1 MTETQLRRKYIQ
13 GLLALEGKC
22 AEGGANHSALL
33 AVYNSLDP
41 LPRGV
46 KMLPSYDWCAATITA
61 NAIRQDMT
69 GIFAKECS
77 CTLQIRQWQ
86 KMGRWVERDDYVP
99 QTGDIIYYA
108 WDANGSGDW
117 TKSVDHVGAVV
128 SCEGG
133 YITAIEGN
141 YKNNV
146 SRRRIPVNYKFI
158 RGFAVPDY
166 ASLATE
172 EEDDVVRYRKI
183 EDIPKGYQAE
193 TQELIDLGFNGYSD
207 ERGLYV
213 TEDMLRCMIINLRMC
228 KALIAAVPEID
239 KDALLAEFKKNLK
252 LNIAVEVE

>member
-1 MTETQLRRKYIQ
+1 MTEIQLRQKYIN
-13 GLLALEGKC
+13 GLLALEGQC

-33 AVYNSLDP
+33 AVYNTLDP

-86 KMGRWVERDDYVP
+86 RMGRWVERDDYVP

-108 WDANGSGDW
+108 WDASGSGDW
-117 TKSVDHVGAVV
+117 TESVDHVGAVV

-141 YKNNV
+141 YKNNI

-172 EEDDVVRYRKI
+172 EEDDMDGVRWNSLEDMPAVYRKMAQRYV
-183 EDIPKGYQAE
+183 EAGALKGKSDGS
-193 TQELIDLGFNGYSD
+193 LDLS
-207 ERGLYV
+207 
-213 TEDMLRCMIINLRMC
+213 EDMLRVM
-228 KALIAAVPEID
+228 EIMRRYFEGE
-239 KDALLAEFKKNLK
+239 K
-252 LNIAVEVE
+252 

>member
-1 MTETQLRRKYIQ
+1 MTETQLRQKYIQ
-13 GLLALEGKC
+13 GLLDLEGKC

-33 AVYNSLDP
+33 AVYNTLDP

-46 KMLPSYDWCAATITA
+46 KMLPSYDWCAATVTA

-86 KMGRWVERDDYVP
+86 QMGRWVERDDYVP

-117 TKSVDHVGAVV
+117 TSSVDHVGAVV

-146 SRRRIPVNYKFI
+146 SRRRIPINYKFI

-172 EEDDVVRYRKI
+172 EENKMVRYKTI
-183 EDIPKGYQAE
+183 EDIPKGYRAE
-193 TQELIDLGFNGYSD
+193 TQELIDLGFNGYGD

-228 KALIAAVPEID
+228 KALITAVPDID
-239 KDALLAEFKKNLK
+239 EEALFEEFKKNLK
-252 LNIAVEVE
+252 LSIEVE

>member
-1 MTETQLRRKYIQ
+1 MTETQLRKKYIQ
-13 GLLALEGKC
+13 GLLAIEGKC

-61 NAIRQDMT
+61 NAIRQDMA

-86 KMGRWVERDDYVP
+86 RMGRWVERDDYVP
-99 QTGDIIYYA
+99 QPGDIIYYA
-108 WDANGSGDW
+108 WDASGSGDW
-117 TKSVDHVGAVV
+117 ANSVDHVGAIV

-172 EEDDVVRYRKI
+172 EEDDMVRYKTI
-183 EDIPKGYQAE
+183 NEIPKGYRAE
-193 TQELIDLGFNGYSD
+193 TQELIDLGFNGYGD

-228 KALIAAVPEID
+228 KALIAAIPDID
-239 KDALLAEFKKNLK
+239 KEALLAEFKRNLK
-252 LNIAVEVE
+252 LNIEVEVE

>member
-1 MTETQLRRKYIQ
+1 MTETQLRQKYIR
-13 GLLALEGKC
+13 GLLAIEGKC

-61 NAIRQDMT
+61 NAIRQDMAD
-69 GIFAKECS
+69 IFAKECS

-86 KMGRWVERDDYVP
+86 QMGRWMERDDYVP
-99 QTGDIIYYA
+99 QTSDIIYYA

-117 TKSVDHVGAVV
+117 TSSVDHVGAVV

-146 SRRRIPVNYKFI
+146 SRRRIPINYKFI

-172 EEDDVVRYRKI
+172 EEDDMVRYKTI
-183 EDIPKGYQAE
+183 DEIPEGYRAE
-193 TQELIDLGFNGYSD
+193 TQELIDLGFNGYGD

-213 TEDMLRCMIINLRMC
+213 TEDMLRCLIVNLRMC
-228 KALIAAVPEID
+228 KALITAVPNID
-239 KDALLAEFKKNLK
+239 KDALFEEFKRNLR
-252 LNIAVEVE
+252 LIIEVE

>member
-1 MTETQLRRKYIQ
+1 MTETQLRQKYIQ

-33 AVYNSLDP
+33 AVYNTLDP

-61 NAIRQDMT
+61 NAIRQDMAD
-69 GIFAKECS
+69 IFAKECS

-86 KMGRWVERDDYVP
+86 RMGRWVERDDYVP
-99 QTGDIIYYA
+99 QPGDIIYYA
-108 WDANGSGDW
+108 WDATGSGDW
-117 TKSVDHVGAVV
+117 TSSVDHVGAVV
-128 SCEGG
+128 NCEGG

-146 SRRRIPVNYKFI
+146 SRRRIPINYKFI

-172 EEDDVVRYRKI
+172 EEDDMVRYKTI
-183 EDIPKGYQAE
+183 DEIPEGFRAE
-193 TQELIDLGFNGYSD
+193 TQELIDLGFNGYGD

-228 KALIAAVPEID
+228 KALITAVPDID
-239 KDALLAEFKKNLK
+239 EEALFEEFKKNLK
-252 LNIAVEVE
+252 LTIEVG

>member
-1 MTETQLRRKYIQ
+1 MTEKQLRQKYIN
-13 GLLALEGKC
+13 GLLDLEGKC
-22 AEGGANHSALL
+22 AEGSANHSALL
-33 AVYNSLDP
+33 AVYNTLDP

-77 CTLQIRQWQ
+77 CTMQIRQWQ
-86 KMGRWVERDDYVP
+86 QMGRWVERDDYVP

-108 WDANGSGDW
+108 WDATGAGDW
-117 TKSVDHVGAVV
+117 AKSVDHVGAVL

-141 YKNNV
+141 YKNNI

-166 ASLATE
+166 ASLATQ
-172 EEDDVVRYRKI
+172 EDDDMVRYKTI
-183 EDIPKGYQAE
+183 DEIPEGYRAE
-193 TQELIDLGFNGYSD
+193 TRELMALGFNGYGDS
-207 ERGLYV
+207 RGLGV
-213 TEDMLRCMIINLRMC
+213 TDDMLRCMIVNLRMC
-228 KALIAAVPEID
+228 KALIAAVPGID
-239 KDALLAEFKKNLK
+239 KAALFAEFKRNLK
-252 LNIAVEVE
+252 LSIEVA

>member
-1 MTETQLRRKYIQ
+1 MTETQLRQKYIN

-33 AVYNSLDP
+33 AVYNTLDP

-77 CTLQIRQWQ
+77 CTMQIRQWQ
-86 KMGRWVERDDYVP
+86 QMGRWVERDDYAP

-108 WDANGSGDW
+108 WDATGSGDW
-117 TKSVDHVGAVV
+117 TDSVDHVGAVV

-141 YKNNV
+141 YKNNI

-172 EEDDVVRYRKI
+172 EEDDMVRYRTI
-183 EDIPKGYQAE
+183 DEIPEGYRAE
-193 TQELIDLGFNGYSD
+193 TKELIDLGFRGYGD

-213 TEDMLRCMIINLRMC
+213 TEDMLRCMLVMLRLC
-228 KALIAAVPEID
+228 KALIETVPNID
-239 KDALLAEFKKNLK
+239 KEALFEEFKRNLR
-252 LNIAVEVE
+252 LIIEVK

>member
-1 MTETQLRRKYIQ
+1 MTETQLRQKYIQ

-33 AVYNSLDP
+33 AVYNTLDP

-86 KMGRWVERDDYVP
+86 RMGRWVERDNYAP

-108 WDANGSGDW
+108 WDATGSDDW
-117 TKSVDHVGAVV
+117 ISSVDHVGAIV

-141 YKNNV
+141 YKNNI

-172 EEDDVVRYRKI
+172 EEDDMVRYKTI
-183 EDIPKGYQAE
+183 DEIPEGFRAE
-193 TQELIDLGFNGYSD
+193 TQELIDLGFNGYGD
-207 ERGLYV
+207 ERGLFV
-213 TEDMLRCMIINLRMC
+213 TEDMLRCMIVMLRLC
-228 KALIAAVPEID
+228 KALIEAVPNID
-239 KDALLAEFKKNLK
+239 KEALFEEFKKNLK
-252 LNIAVEVE
+252 LSIEVE

>member
-1 MTETQLRRKYIQ
+1 MTETQLRQKYIQ
-13 GLLALEGKC
+13 GLLDLEGKC

-33 AVYNSLDP
+33 AVYNTLDP

-61 NAIRQDMT
+61 NAIRQDMAD
-69 GIFAKECS
+69 IFAKECS

-108 WDANGSGDW
+108 WDATGSGDW
-117 TKSVDHVGAVV
+117 ASSVDHVGAVV

-141 YKNNV
+141 YKKNV
-146 SRRRIPVNYKFI
+146 SRRRIPINYKFI

-172 EEDDVVRYRKI
+172 EKDDMVRYRKI
-183 EDIPKGYQAE
+183 EDIPKGYRAE
-193 TQELIDLGFNGYSD
+193 TQELIDLGFNGYAD

-213 TEDMLRCMIINLRMC
+213 TEDMLRGLIINLRMC
-228 KALIAAVPEID
+228 KALIAAIPEID

>member
-33 AVYNSLDP
+33 AVYNTLDP

-77 CTLQIRQWQ
+77 CNLQIRQWQ
-86 KMGRWVERDDYVP
+86 KMGRWVERDDYAP

-117 TKSVDHVGAVV
+117 ASSVDHVGAVV

-133 YITAIEGN
+133 YITVIEGN

-172 EEDDVVRYRKI
+172 EEDDMVRYRKI
-183 EDIPKGYQAE
+183 EDIPEGYRAE
-193 TQELIDLGFNGYSD
+193 TQELIDLGFNGYGD

-213 TEDMLRCMIINLRMC
+213 TEDMLRGLIINLRMC
-228 KALIAAVPEID
+228 KALIAAIPEID

>member
-1 MTETQLRRKYIQ
+1 MTETQLRQKYIQ
-13 GLLALEGKC
+13 GLLDIEGKC

-46 KMLPSYDWCAATITA
+46 KMLPSYDWCAATVTA

-69 GIFAKECS
+69 DIFAKECS

-86 KMGRWVERDDYVP
+86 RMGRWVERDDYVP

-108 WDANGSGDW
+108 WDATGSGDW

-146 SRRRIPVNYKFI
+146 SRRRIPVNYKYI

-172 EEDDVVRYRKI
+172 EDTDMDGVRWNSLEDMPDGYRKMARRYV
-183 EDIPKGYQAE
+183 EAGALKGKSDGS
-193 TQELIDLGFNGYSD
+193 LDLS
-207 ERGLYV
+207 
-213 TEDMLRCMIINLRMC
+213 EDMLRVM
-228 KALIAAVPEID
+228 EIMRRYFEGE
-239 KDALLAEFKKNLK
+239 K
-252 LNIAVEVE
+252 

>member
-1 MTETQLRRKYIQ
+1 MTETLLRQKYIQ

-33 AVYNSLDP
+33 AVYNTLDP

-77 CTLQIRQWQ
+77 CTMQIRQWQ
-86 KMGRWVERDDYVP
+86 RMERWVERDDYVP

-108 WDANGSGDW
+108 WDATGSGDW
-117 TKSVDHVGAVV
+117 TSSVDHVGAVV
-128 SCEGG
+128 SCGNG
-133 YITAIEGN
+133 YITVIEGN
-141 YKNNV
+141 YKNNI

-166 ASLATE
+166 AILATE
-172 EEDDVVRYRKI
+172 EDTDMVRYKTI
-183 EDIPKGYQAE
+183 DEIPEGYRAE
-193 TQELIDLGFNGYSD
+193 TQELIDLGFNGYGD

-213 TEDMLRCMIINLRMC
+213 TEDMLRCLIINLHMC
-228 KALIAAVPEID
+228 KALITAVPNID
-239 KDALLAEFKKNLK
+239 KDELFEEFKRNLK
-252 LNIAVEVE
+252 LIIEVK

>member
-13 GLLALEGKC
+13 GLLAIEGKC

-61 NAIRQDMT
+61 NAIRQDMAD
-69 GIFAKECS
+69 IFAKECS

-86 KMGRWVERDDYVP
+86 QMGRWVERDDYAP
-99 QTGDIIYYA
+99 RTGDIIYYA
-108 WDANGSGDW
+108 WDATGTGDW
-117 TKSVDHVGAVV
+117 TSSVDHVGAVV
-128 SCEGG
+128 SCGDG

-141 YKNNV
+141 YKSNI
-146 SRRRIPVNYKFI
+146 SRRLIPVNYKFI

-172 EEDDVVRYRKI
+172 EEDDMVRYKTI
-183 EDIPKGYQAE
+183 DEIPEGFRTE
-193 TQELIDLGFNGYSD
+193 TQELIDLGFNGYGD

-228 KALIAAVPEID
+228 KALITADPNNDE
-239 KDALLAEFKKNLK
+239 DALLAEIKKNLK
-252 LNIAVEVE
+252 LTIEVG

>member
-1 MTETQLRRKYIQ
+1 MTETQLRQKYIQ
-13 GLLALEGKC
+13 GLLDLEGKC

-33 AVYNSLDP
+33 AVYNTLDP

-77 CTLQIRQWQ
+77 CTMQIRQWQ
-86 KMGRWVERDDYVP
+86 QMGRWVERDDYVP

-117 TKSVDHVGAVV
+117 TSSVDHVGAVV

-141 YKNNV
+141 YKNNI
-146 SRRRIPVNYKFI
+146 SRRRIPVNYKYI

-172 EEDDVVRYRKI
+172 EEDDMVRYKTLA
-183 EDIPKGYQAE
+183 DIPEGYREE
-193 TQELIDLGFNGYSD
+193 TKELIGLGFNGYGD

-213 TEDMLRCMIINLRMC
+213 TEDMLRSLIINLRMC
-228 KALIAAVPEID
+228 KALIAAIPEVD
-239 KDALLAEFKKNLK
+239 KDALLAEFKRNLK
-252 LNIAVEVE
+252 LSIEIE

>member
-1 MTETQLRRKYIQ
+1 MTGARRRRKYRQ
-13 GLLALEGKC
+13 GWLGREGKC

-33 AVYNSLDP
+33 AVYNTLDP

-46 KMLPSYDWCAATITA
+46 KMLPSYDWCAATVTA

-86 KMGRWVERDDYVP
+86 QMGRWVERDDYVP

-117 TKSVDHVGAVV
+117 TSSVDHVGAVV

-172 EEDDVVRYRKI
+172 EEDDMVRYKTI
-183 EDIPKGYQAE
+183 NEVPEDYRAE
-193 TQELIDLGFNGYSD
+193 TQELIDLGFNGYGD

-228 KALIAAVPEID
+228 KALITAVPDID
-239 KDALLAEFKKNLK
+239 EEALFEEFKKNLK
-252 LNIAVEVE
+252 LNIEVE

>member
-1 MTETQLRRKYIQ
+1 MTETQLRRKYIN

-33 AVYNSLDP
+33 AVYNTLDP

-77 CTLQIRQWQ
+77 CTQQIRQWQ
-86 KMGRWVERDDYVP
+86 QMGRWVERDDYVP
-99 QTGDIIYYA
+99 KTGDIIYYA

-117 TKSVDHVGAVV
+117 TKSVDHVGTVV

-141 YKNNV
+141 YKNNI

-183 EDIPKGYQAE
+183 EDIPEGYRTE

-228 KALIAAVPEID
+228 KALITAVPDID
-239 KDALLAEFKKNLK
+239 EDALFEEFKKNLK
-252 LNIAVEVE
+252 LTIEGE

>member
-1 MTETQLRRKYIQ
+1 MTETQLRQKYIR
-13 GLLALEGKC
+13 GLLDIEGKC

-33 AVYNSLDP
+33 AVYNTLEP

-86 KMGRWVERDDYVP
+86 QMGRWMERDDYVP

-108 WDANGSGDW
+108 WDATGSGDW
-117 TKSVDHVGAVV
+117 TSSVDHVGAVV

-166 ASLATE
+166 ASLATK
-172 EEDDVVRYRKI
+172 EEDDMVRYKTI
-183 EDIPKGYQAE
+183 DEIPEGYRAE
-193 TQELIDLGFNGYSD
+193 TKELIDFGFNGYGD

-228 KALIAAVPEID
+228 KALITAVPDID
-239 KDALLAEFKKNLK
+239 EDELFAEFKRNLK
-252 LNIAVEVE
+252 LTIEVK

>member
-22 AEGGANHSALL
+22 AEGSANHSALL
-33 AVYNSLDP
+33 AVYNSLGP

-61 NAIRQDMT
+61 NAIRQDMA

-86 KMGRWVERDDYVP
+86 RMGRWVERDDYVP
-99 QTGDIIYYA
+99 KTGDIIYYA

-117 TKSVDHVGAVV
+117 ASSVDHVGAVV

-133 YITAIEGN
+133 YITVIEGN

-146 SRRRIPVNYKFI
+146 SRRRIPINYKFI

-166 ASLATE
+166 ASLVT
-172 EEDDVVRYRKI
+172 EEDDMVRYKTI
-183 EDIPKGYQAE
+183 DEIPKGYREA
-193 TQELIDLGFNGYSD
+193 TKELIDLGFKGYGD

-228 KALIAAVPEID
+228 KALIAAIPEVD
-239 KDALLAEFKKNLK
+239 KDELFEEFKKNLK
-252 LNIAVEVE
+252 LSIAIE